1 MADQPFSPNR
11 VRQKLRAGKLVSGSV
26 VDTMAPNMMHAAG
39 WSGLDF
45 IRIDNEHQWN
55 RDEAM
60 AQLIQTGIA
69 IGVETI
75 VRIDRDDPYMAR
87 KILELGAGGII
98 FPQMRSAADV
108 EEHLRYT
115 KFPPKGIRGYASCNW
130 AGGWGT
136 NSGTPTSSGATVS
149 L

>member
-1 MADQPFSPNR
+1 M
-11 VRQKLRAGKLVSGSV
+11 AGKLVSGSV
-26 VDTMAPNMMHAAG
+26 IYTMAPNMIHAAG

-45 IRIDNEHQWN
+45 IRIDNEHQWK

-69 IGVETI
+69 IGEETI
-75 VRIDRDDPYMAR
+75 VRIDRDDPYTAR
-87 KILELGAGGII
+87 KILELGAGGVI

-108 EEHLRYT
+108 TEHLRNT

-130 AGGWGT
+130 VGAWERIQA
-136 NSGTPTSSGATVS
+136 TPTSRGATVS